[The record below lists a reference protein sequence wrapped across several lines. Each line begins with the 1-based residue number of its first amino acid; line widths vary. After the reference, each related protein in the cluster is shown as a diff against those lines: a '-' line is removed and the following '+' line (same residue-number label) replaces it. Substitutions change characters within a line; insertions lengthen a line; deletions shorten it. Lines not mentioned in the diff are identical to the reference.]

1 MVYKLPSRLEASNA
15 FDLDHIQFRARCAGR
30 TAGPPNNPT
39 CVASPSFL
47 VHSWVWT
54 RSERRTRTHSFVG
67 LGRFGLD
74 DLDQLSTNTATS
86 FLPPGGNLF
95 HNMVSPLEREV
106 PPAARGTR
114 SHSPTHQAS
123 NRHRRRGGNEAIW
136 VCRRVSVA
144 SLPAGLPPTEPTGTE
159 RNASQS
165 HRSSTVVCV
174 PATVCG
180 R

>member
-1 MVYKLPSRLEASNA
+1 MQDGPRAHPTTQRASPRPPSWSTPGFGHAASDVRA
-15 FDLDHIQFRARCAGR
+15 RTALLDLDGSGWTTWTSF
-30 TAGPPNNPT
+30 PPTP
-39 CVASPSFL
+39 AL
-47 VHSWVWT
+47 
-54 RSERRTRTHSFVG
+54 
-67 LGRFGLD
+67 
-74 DLDQLSTNTATS
+74 A

-144 SLPAGLPPTEPTGTE
+144 SLPAGLPVPPTEPTGTE

>member
-1 MVYKLPSRLEASNA
+1 MCRTDRGPTQQPNVRRLALLP
-15 FDLDHIQFRARCAGR
+15 
-30 TAGPPNNPT
+30 GP
-39 CVASPSFL
+39 L
-47 VHSWVWT
+47 
-54 RSERRTRTHSFVG
+54 
-67 LGRFGLD
+67 LGLD
-74 DLDQLSTNTATS
+74 TQRATYAHAQLCWTWTVRVGRPGPAFHHQHRPALVGTS

-159 RNASQS
+159 RFAVASQLPALRLCVCPR
-165 HRSSTVVCV
+165 RSVVGE
-174 PATVCG
+174 PAPAGPV
-180 R
+180 